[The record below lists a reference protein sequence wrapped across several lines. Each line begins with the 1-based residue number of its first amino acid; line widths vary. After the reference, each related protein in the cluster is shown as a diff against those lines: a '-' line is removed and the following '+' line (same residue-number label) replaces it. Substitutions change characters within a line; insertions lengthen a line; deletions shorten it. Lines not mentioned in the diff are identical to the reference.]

1 VEANKMIDTSNLDT
15 KEVLQ
20 YAKKYAVD
28 HDVSEVVVATTRGK
42 NGVLAADLFPEH
54 VNIIAVT
61 HSTGFKKPGE
71 QELTEENQEKMEQK
85 DVSIFT
91 GPMIFHTW
99 NDYYRKKQGTVT
111 PTTMI
116 ADTLRLFGQGTKAA
130 VEIVSMAADAGL
142 ISEKPVLS
150 IAGTGYGADTV
161 LLITG
166 TNSKHLMNMQIQDV
180 IAKPLEW

>member
-1 VEANKMIDTSNLDT
+1 MIDTTHLET

-20 YAKKYAVD
+20 HAKKYAVD
-28 HDVSEVVVATTRGK
+28 HDVSEVVVATTRGET
-42 NGVLAADLFPEH
+42 GVLAADLFPEDIKI
-54 VNIIAVT
+54 VAVT

-71 QELTEENQEKMEQK
+71 QELTEENRKKIKQK

-111 PTTMI
+111 TTTMI
-116 ADTLRLFGQGTKAA
+116 ADTLRLFGQGTKVS
-130 VEIVSMAADAGL
+130 VEIVAMAADAGL
-142 ISEKPVLS
+142 ISEGPVLS

-161 LLITG
+161 LLVTG
-166 TNSKHLMNMQIQDV
+166 TNSKYLMDMQIQDV
-180 IAKPLEW
+180 IAKPKEW